1 MADEFLRSKLYEY
14 GANSNLVLEAERDG
28 RRNREAGKGEV
39 ESLRGKLGTFKMGD
53 RLQGITRSEEDF
65 SRPPS
70 KKARLSNEDGTHRVA
85 RAKLELPETDSTLSY
100 VPKSAET
107 RAAFEEMLVEVR
119 SIVGDQP
126 HDILVSATTEVLTV
140 LKNASLSEAQK
151 LSEIRQLTGQQLNSL
166 SKLTSISRKVTDF
179 VDEVQAQPV
188 QSDRPVDEEMAVGR
202 GDVAV
207 AQTSTSLQTDINVHD
222 IDAYWLQRQLSKYY
236 SEATISSRLAEEA
249 LAILATADERLCE
262 NQLVVLLDFDKFD
275 LIKFLLRNRAKI
287 YYCIKLKQA
296 QSAEERRRVEEEM
309 QQAGGEAQGILALLN
324 QKVSAGGWVHEKSND
339 SSNKGPTSQ
348 NVSSSSKNLNVMT
361 EEDEDGAA
369 VGGRASAL
377 QQVNKT
383 IKLDDYSFS
392 AGSHLMSNTRCT
404 LPEQSW
410 RAQKKGF
417 EEVHVPAL
425 KPAVVEGEKLEQVT
439 DLPDWMQPVFEGIRN
454 FNRVQSKLLGSA
466 LYGEDNMLLCAPT
479 GSGKTNVALL
489 CMMGMINRFRGA
501 DGKINTK
508 DFKIV
513 YIAPMKALVQEC
525 VLTFGKRL
533 APLNMQ
539 VRELSGDQSLSRQ
552 EIVDTQVIVT
562 TPEKWDIVTRKVTE
576 RSFAQVVR
584 LVIIDEV
591 HLLHDDRGPV
601 LEALVARMIRN
612 AESTHSPV
620 RLVGLSAT
628 LPNYKDVAA
637 FLHVKPQDLHFF
649 DNSYRPVPLQQQFI
663 GVMEK
668 KALKRVQLMNEICYE
683 KALVHGTKNQLLIF
697 THSRADTVKTARAL
711 RDMAADN
718 DTLSRFLQE
727 GSASHEI
734 LKVEAGNAKNAD
746 LKELLSYG
754 FAVHHAGLARSDR
767 TLVEDLFAD
776 KHIKVLISTATLA
789 WGVNLPCRTVIIKGT
804 QMYSPN
810 LGRWTEL
817 SPLDILQMMGRA
829 GRYGLD
835 SEGEGIIITDHSELQ
850 YYLSLMNQQ
859 LPIESHLV
867 SRLPDILNAEIVLGT
882 VSSLDEAVEWLGY
895 SYFFVRMLRRPLMYG
910 CSEDDIANDPTF
922 IRARSNFAHAAL
934 VSLDKT
940 GLAKY
945 DRRTGAVASSYL
957 GKIASYYYITA
968 ESLALYNENLRSS
981 MNEVEVFRLF
991 SLSAEF
997 KHIHVRD
1004 EEKIE
1009 LRSLIYRVPIPIKE
1023 SVEEPSAKINV
1034 LLQAYISRL
1043 KLEGFALLADMQ
1055 YIQQS
1060 ACRILRALFEIALK
1074 KEWAAL
1080 AVRLLELC
1088 IMTERRMWK
1097 SQCSLR
1103 QFAAIP
1109 DVISRK
1115 LEKISTISWDKY
1127 ADLSP
1132 QDLGELVKIPK
1143 MGKTLH
1149 KFVHMIPKLK
1159 LNVNVYPLSRSLLR
1173 FEVTSELD
1181 FELNDQIH
1189 GRAMLFWLFVEDAD
1203 REHILYSEPIMVRS
1217 RTAEYFLDFTVP
1229 LFEPRPPHYFITVM
1243 ADRWLHSTVCA
1254 PVSFRRLVLP
1264 PKFPPPSELLD
1275 LQALPIASLKNSD
1288 ISDFFAPIQYLNP
1301 VQTQCYI
1308 ALYENDANVLVC
1320 APHGSGKTL
1329 CGELAILRALS
1340 LGPGKIIYIP
1350 CNQDQAEV
1358 RYKDWCHR
1366 FQKLSVSVALLEGD
1380 QLRDLELMK
1389 SAQVVI
1395 SSPSVWES
1403 LSRKWRQRKIFR
1415 TIQLFVFDDLH
1426 SIGSEGGACLE
1437 IALARTRFMI
1447 TQLQNSA
1454 RIVGLSYCIANA
1466 KDVGDVI
1473 GAASSAV
1480 FNFPPNARPFSLDVR
1495 IHGVDEIDYSNRLQ
1509 AVQKPA
1515 LRMII
1520 SAVLSG
1526 ERTLVFAPS
1535 RKHAQMLAIDIIT
1548 QVEAT
1553 GKEEHFKSSLKELGL
1568 ESSPFQD
1575 KALAQTLEYGVGY
1588 LYDSMEKVDMNVLET
1603 LFSNNGFKV
1612 LIIPY
1617 SMAFKISTW
1626 APTVLILDTVV
1637 YDGASD
1643 RFVDLRV
1650 NEIWQMVSRAGHA
1663 DTRGKCAIFC
1673 HSSRKERL
1681 RTFLHDLV
1689 PLESHMDHALHDFLN
1704 AEVVSQTITSKA
1716 DAVDFLTWTFYY
1728 RRLAQNPN
1736 YYNLSS
1742 AGHHQLS
1749 DHLSELIESAVNDLE
1764 ESKCLAVENDMDL
1777 SPLNLGMIAAFYS
1790 VSYTTVELFSSSVT
1804 SKSKFKAIT
1813 EILAA
1818 VNEVSQPL
1826 RLGEEQLLS
1835 ALAGSLGMDFAPN
1848 WENAGADIR
1857 MKKALLLLHS
1867 QFNRVPANGELRV
1880 DQLQILKQGVLLVQ
1894 ALVDVI
1900 SSQGWLK
1907 PALAAMEVSQCIVQ
1921 GMKVSDPT
1929 LMQIPHF
1936 SVDLVKR
1943 LQVCDPPVET
1953 VFDLLDM
1960 EDDEREKLL
1969 AFSPS
1974 QLSEIA
1980 LFCNAYP
1987 VMQVSYSTSYDA
1999 TVSAEE
2005 TISIT
2010 VTCTRDSQDD
2020 AAFDPTVVS
2029 AQYPFTKKEA
2039 WWIVV
2044 GDPSSNILY
2053 SVKRFVANVEF
2064 KAVLEFTAPESPGDY
2079 NLNLYLICDSYI
2091 GCDQEYELLLT
2102 VV

>member
-1 MADEFLRSKLYEY
+1 M
-14 GANSNLVLEAERDG
+14 
-28 RRNREAGKGEV
+28 
-39 ESLRGKLGTFKMGD
+39 
-53 RLQGITRSEEDF
+53 
-65 SRPPS
+65 
-70 KKARLSNEDGTHRVA
+70 
-85 RAKLELPETDSTLSY
+85 
-100 VPKSAET
+100 
-107 RAAFEEMLVEVR
+107 
-119 SIVGDQP
+119 
-126 HDILVSATTEVLTV
+126 
-140 LKNASLSEAQK
+140 
-151 LSEIRQLTGQQLNSL
+151 
-166 SKLTSISRKVTDF
+166 
-179 VDEVQAQPV
+179 
-188 QSDRPVDEEMAVGR
+188 
-202 GDVAV
+202 
-207 AQTSTSLQTDINVHD
+207 
-222 IDAYWLQRQLSKYY
+222 
-236 SEATISSRLAEEA
+236 
-249 LAILATADERLCE
+249 C
-262 NQLVVLLDFDKFD
+262 
-275 LIKFLLRNRAKI
+275 
-287 YYCIKLKQA
+287 
-296 QSAEERRRVEEEM
+296 
-309 QQAGGEAQGILALLN
+309 
-324 QKVSAGGWVHEKSND
+324 
-339 SSNKGPTSQ
+339 
-348 NVSSSSKNLNVMT
+348 
-361 EEDEDGAA
+361 
-369 VGGRASAL
+369 
-377 QQVNKT
+377 
-383 IKLDDYSFS
+383 
-392 AGSHLMSNTRCT
+392 
-404 LPEQSW
+404 
-410 RAQKKGF
+410 
-417 EEVHVPAL
+417 
-425 KPAVVEGEKLEQVT
+425 
-439 DLPDWMQPVFEGIRN
+439 N
-454 FNRVQSKLLGSA
+454 F
-466 LYGEDNMLLCAPT
+466 
-479 GSGKTNVALL
+479 
-489 CMMGMINRFRGA
+489 
-501 DGKINTK
+501 
-508 DFKIV
+508 
-513 YIAPMKALVQEC
+513 
-525 VLTFGKRL
+525 
-533 APLNMQ
+533 
-539 VRELSGDQSLSRQ
+539 
-552 EIVDTQVIVT
+552 
-562 TPEKWDIVTRKVTE
+562 
-576 RSFAQVVR
+576 SFAEQ
-584 LVIIDEV
+584 
-591 HLLHDDRGPV
+591 
-601 LEALVARMIRN
+601 
-612 AESTHSPV
+612 
-620 RLVGLSAT
+620 
-628 LPNYKDVAA
+628 
-637 FLHVKPQDLHFF
+637 
-649 DNSYRPVPLQQQFI
+649 
-663 GVMEK
+663 
-668 KALKRVQLMNEICYE
+668 
-683 KALVHGTKNQLLIF
+683 
-697 THSRADTVKTARAL
+697 
-711 RDMAADN
+711 
-718 DTLSRFLQE
+718 
-727 GSASHEI
+727 
-734 LKVEAGNAKNAD
+734 
-746 LKELLSYG
+746 
-754 FAVHHAGLARSDR
+754 
-767 TLVEDLFAD
+767 
-776 KHIKVLISTATLA
+776 
-789 WGVNLPCRTVIIKGT
+789 
-804 QMYSPN
+804 
-810 LGRWTEL
+810 
-817 SPLDILQMMGRA
+817 
-829 GRYGLD
+829 
-835 SEGEGIIITDHSELQ
+835 
-850 YYLSLMNQQ
+850 
-859 LPIESHLV
+859 
-867 SRLPDILNAEIVLGT
+867 
-882 VSSLDEAVEWLGY
+882 
-895 SYFFVRMLRRPLMYG
+895 
-910 CSEDDIANDPTF
+910 
-922 IRARSNFAHAAL
+922 
-934 VSLDKT
+934 
-940 GLAKY
+940 
-945 DRRTGAVASSYL
+945 
-957 GKIASYYYITA
+957 
-968 ESLALYNENLRSS
+968 
-981 MNEVEVFRLF
+981 
-991 SLSAEF
+991 
-997 KHIHVRD
+997 
-1004 EEKIE
+1004 
-1009 LRSLIYRVPIPIKE
+1009 
-1023 SVEEPSAKINV
+1023 
-1034 LLQAYISRL
+1034 
-1043 KLEGFALLADMQ
+1043 GFALLADMQ

-1080 AVRLLELC
+1080 AIRLLELC

-1103 QFAAIP
+1103 QFSAIP

-1143 MGKTLH
+1143 MGKTLY

-1173 FEVTSELD
+1173 FEVTSEID
-1181 FELNDQIH
+1181 FELNDQVH
-1189 GRAMLFWLFVEDAD
+1189 GRAILFWLFVEDAD

-1217 RTAEYFLDFTVP
+1217 RTTEYFLDFTVP

-1275 LQALPIASLKNSD
+1275 LQALPIASLKNSG
-1288 ISDFFAPIQYLNP
+1288 IADFFAPIQYLNP
-1301 VQTQCYI
+1301 VQTQCYM

-1329 CGELAILRALS
+1329 CGELAILRSLS

-1358 RYKDWCHR
+1358 CYKDWRHR

-1415 TIQLFVFDDLH
+1415 SIQLFVFDDLH

-1553 GKEEHFKSSLKELGL
+1553 GKEEHFNSSLKELGL

-1575 KALAQTLEYGVGY
+1575 KAIAQTLQYGVGY

-1603 LFSNNGFKV
+1603 LFTNNGFKV

-1637 YDGASD
+1637 YDGAND

-1663 DTRGKCAIFC
+1663 DNRGKCAIFC

-1835 ALAGSLGMDFAPN
+1835 ALAGSLGMDFTPN

-1857 MKKALLLLHS
+1857 MKKALLLLHC
-1867 QFNRVPANGELRV
+1867 QLNRVPVNGELRV

-1936 SVDLVKR
+1936 SVELVQR
-1943 LQVCDPPVET
+1943 LQACDPPVET

-1969 AFSPS
+1969 DFSPS

-1987 VMQVSYSTSYDA
+1987 VMQVSYSTSYEA

-2010 VTCTRDSQDD
+2010 VTCTRDNQDD
-2020 AAFDPTVVS
+2020 APFDPTVVS

-2064 KAVLEFTAPESPGDY
+2064 KVRSQLAILFIA
-2079 NLNLYLICDSYI
+2079 LKC
-2091 GCDQEYELLLT
+2091 LT
-2102 VV
+2102 FECFAGRAGVHRT